1 VQQDIRWR
9 VVVLNIDSIPSCKH
23 YIFVTSSR
31 QRGIPFLNR
40 ARRAV
45 AARPQMRLPSR
56 TIVARRGTTSRP
68 AFVILV
74 AALLI
79 PFLCYLV
86 ADPDL
91 DVYAHYDKA
100 SHQVV
105 VQLTVLSAAQR
116 AMQLRLRLGNLPPF
130 FESATPSARYAP
142 RQHETAL
149 RWDVAKPT
157 ARPLLAPPI
166 LLI

>member
-1 VQQDIRWR
+1 VQQTCVGEWWCLTLTKMPRYTE
-9 VVVLNIDSIPSCKH
+9 H
-23 YIFVTSSR
+23 IFVTSSP
-31 QRGIPFLNR
+31 QSGIPFWNR

-45 AARPQMRLPSR
+45 SARPQMTLPSR
-56 TIVARRGTTSRP
+56 TIVARRRTTLPP
-68 AFVILV
+68 AVVILV

-100 SHQVV
+100 NHQVV

-130 FESATPSARYAP
+130 FESATPSERYAP
-142 RQHETAL
+142 RQHETAM
-149 RWDVAKPT
+149 RWDVAEPP
-157 ARPLLAPPI
+157 ALSLLAPPI